1 MKIETDCKPTASNR
15 LAGGVLLLLALAASL
30 ALGCGQADSKN
41 QATYGAA
48 TRSADGSGNAA
59 AGPAAES
66 SQTTG
71 PATTLKPRELVD
83 RMIKAYR
90 GATSYADAG
99 QVRIKLQRANQQ
111 PQDIKP
117 FIQSVSF
124 VRPNQ
129 IRVECFDSVLV
140 CDGKRLRGS
149 ASNVPQQVLE
159 IDAPDKLRLSD
170 LLAGEA
176 LRESLEQGPAG
187 FPFQL
192 LLLFPDAILPPV
204 IETGEPKLLAGDA
217 FDGHDC
223 QRVQFDTPEGPL
235 VLWIDPQSYV
245 LRLMELPVGNIRKQ
259 LEAEGPVKH
268 LSLTVEFL
276 GAAERSGAAS
286 GL

>member
-1 MKIETDCKPTASNR
+1 MA
-15 LAGGVLLLLALAASL
+15 
-30 ALGCGQADSKN
+30 
-41 QATYGAA
+41 AA
-48 TRSADGSGNAA
+48 TGSADGSGNAA
-59 AGPAAES
+59 GAGPAPQKSPQDDWAGNHA
-66 SQTTG
+66 Q
-71 PATTLKPRELVD
+71 APRTRRPDDQSLSRRD
-83 RMIKAYR
+83 IL
-90 GATSYADAG
+90 SDAG
-99 QVRIKLQRANQQ
+99 QVRIKLQRANRQ

-159 IDAPDKLRLSD
+159 LDAPDKLRLSD

-235 VLWIDPQSYV
+235 VLWIDPQSYM
-245 LRLMELPVGNIRKQ
+245 LR
-259 LEAEGPVKH
+259 
-268 LSLTVEFL
+268 
-276 GAAERSGAAS
+276 
-286 GL
+286 